1 MEKIPALSL
10 ELFRITFDVSFM
22 GSIVY
27 FSAFR
32 HKKKCTDFIFVVK
45 VILQVLL
52 PHPFSTAAKTSPS
65 KEAASE
71 KAILAN

>member
-1 MEKIPALSL
+1 MIPTLSL
-10 ELFRITFDVSFM
+10 ELFRITFDVLFM
-22 GSIVY
+22 GSICIL
-27 FSAFR
+27 A
-32 HKKKCTDFIFVVK
+32 HLGIKKRCTDFIFVVK